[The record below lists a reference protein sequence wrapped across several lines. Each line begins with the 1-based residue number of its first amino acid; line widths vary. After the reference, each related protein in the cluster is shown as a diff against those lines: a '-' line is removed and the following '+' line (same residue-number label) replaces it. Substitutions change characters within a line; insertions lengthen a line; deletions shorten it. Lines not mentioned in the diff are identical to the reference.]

1 MLSVLT
7 MDDSRCRKR
16 SMAARRPSSM
26 ARAVDAAVTPECVR
40 SPLIQ
45 DEKRKEAGTS
55 IGVSGQCRISA

>member
-26 ARAVDAAVTPECVR
+26 ARAVIAAVTPGLPSR
-40 SPLIQ
+40 SPPIQ
-45 DEKRKEAGTS
+45 DEKRKKAGTS
-55 IGVSGQCRISA
+55 IGLSG